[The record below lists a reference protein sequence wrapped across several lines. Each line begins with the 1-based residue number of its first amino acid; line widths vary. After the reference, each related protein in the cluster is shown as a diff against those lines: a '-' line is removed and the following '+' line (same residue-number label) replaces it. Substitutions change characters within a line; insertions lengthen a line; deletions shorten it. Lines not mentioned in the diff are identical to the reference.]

1 LDQTRQ
7 LAEQVGEEVS
17 NSTLAVIQQSNSER
31 IAQEQQFFNS
41 IQDVARNLEQTT
53 QEQEAQLEQQR
64 QETAQLQ
71 EQATASFLQIRP
83 SS

>member
-7 LAEQVGEEVS
+7 LAEQVSEEVS

-53 QEQEAQLEQQR
+53 QDQEAQLEQQR